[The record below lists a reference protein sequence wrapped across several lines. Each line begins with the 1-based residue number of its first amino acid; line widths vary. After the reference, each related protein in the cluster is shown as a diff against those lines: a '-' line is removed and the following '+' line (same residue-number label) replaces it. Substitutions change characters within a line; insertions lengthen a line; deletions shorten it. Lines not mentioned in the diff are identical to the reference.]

1 MSTLGDKLATREA
14 RLHAWMGPVHV
25 VFRPGTEYDFSALV
39 KHFWMETTGKQL
51 SYQKKRIKIEEAS
64 QTVGLGRNGD
74 WAGVVGTCLGS
85 PTRGRHRGPGEEISR
100 GKKQARFYGA
110 LWTSP

>member
-1 MSTLGDKLATREA
+1 MHGWDRFTLYFAQVQNTTFFFLPD
-14 RLHAWMGPVHV
+14 
-25 VFRPGTEYDFSALV
+25 DFSALV
-39 KHFWMETTGKQL
+39 KDFWMETTGKQL

-100 GKKQARFYGA
+100 GKKQVRFYGA